1 MTPEKLYIKDNDY
14 YMVKIV
20 KFDFTVIC
28 NIVKYKQN
36 HAENQLF
43 MSCYYYVP
51 NRVKPFY
58 LFDNG

>member
-1 MTPEKLYIKDNDY
+1 MYKMTPEKLYTKDNDY

-43 MSCYYYVP
+43 MVLLLLCS
-51 NRVKPFY
+51 K
-58 LFDNG
+58 